1 MAAPGWS
8 HPAVRLMAA
17 FEYTALDARGKRLK
31 GVLEADNVRQIR
43 QLLRDQGLF
52 PLGVDMAA
60 QSGPLSGRQ
69 SLFSLKRGLSGLDR
83 VLVTRQLATLIGA
96 GLPIEEAL
104 NAVARQSEKQ
114 HVIALV
120 MGVRSRVLEGRSL
133 ASSLGDFPSSF
144 NALYCSSVAAGEQS
158 GYLDRVLDNLA
169 GYIERQFESRRDVEM
184 ALMYPIILF
193 ALAVLIVGALMV
205 YVVPDMVR
213 VLENM
218 GRELPGIT
226 RFLIGAS
233 EFAQAWWWILLA
245 AAAAAVLGVRWL
257 LRQETARLAWD
268 RQKMHLPLVRRITRS
283 SNAARYANTLSILNG
298 SGVPLVEAMRIAS
311 EVVSN
316 AWLRRLLADATRRV
330 SEGASLRMGLEG
342 VGYFPPMLLHMVASG
357 ESSGELDTMLDRV
370 ALYQQAEVE
379 RIVTTLVALLQPLM
393 LLLMGGLVMF
403 IVMAV
408 LLPILNMNQLL

>member
-1 MAAPGWS
+1 
-8 HPAVRLMAA
+8 MAA
-17 FEYTALDARGKRLK
+17 FEYIALDTRGKRRK

-43 QLLRDQGLF
+43 QMLRDQGLA
-52 PLGVDMAA
+52 PLDVNTTA
-60 QSGPLSGRQ
+60 QSAPRTGRKPLLS
-69 SLFSLKRGLSGLDR
+69 FARGLAGLDR
-83 VLVTRQLATLIGA
+83 VLITRQLATLIAA

-114 HVIALV
+114 HVVALV

-133 ASSLGDFPSSF
+133 AASLGDFPSSF

-169 GYIERQFESRRDVEM
+169 GYIERQFQSERDVQM

-193 ALAVLIVGALMV
+193 ALALLIVGALMV

-218 GRELPGIT
+218 GRELPFIT
-226 RFLIGAS
+226 RFLIDAS
-233 EFAQAWWWILLA
+233 EFTQAWWWLLLA
-245 AAAAAVLGVRWL
+245 GAAAGIAGMRSL
-257 LRQETARLAWD
+257 LRREPVRLAWD
-268 RQKMHLPLVRRITRS
+268 RQKLHLPLVRRITRS

-298 SGVPLVEAMRIAS
+298 SGVPLVDAMRIAS

-316 AWLRRLLADATRRV
+316 AWLRRRLGDATRRV
-330 SEGASLRMGLEG
+330 SEGASLRVGLES

-357 ESSGELDTMLDRV
+357 ESSGELDAMLDRV
-370 ALYQQAEVE
+370 AAYQQAEVE
-379 RIVTTLVALLQPLM
+379 RIVSTLVTLLQPLM
-393 LLLMGGLVMF
+393 LLFMGGLVMF

-408 LLPILNMNQLL
+408 LLPILNMNQLM

>member
-1 MAAPGWS
+1 
-8 HPAVRLMAA
+8 MAA

-52 PLGVDMAA
+52 PLGVDAAA
-60 QSGPLSGRQ
+60 QSGQPSGRH
-69 SLFSLKRGLSGLDR
+69 SVLSFARGLGGLDR

-96 GLPIEEAL
+96 GLPVEEAL

-114 HVIALV
+114 RVVALV

-133 ASSLGDFPSSF
+133 ASSLGDFPASF

-169 GYIERQFESRRDVEM
+169 DYIERQFESRRNVEM

-213 VLENM
+213 VLESM

-226 RFLIGAS
+226 RFLISAS
-233 EFAQAWWWILLA
+233 EFTQAWWWGLLA
-245 AAAAAVLGVRWL
+245 AAAAAVLGIRWM
-257 LRQETARLAWD
+257 LRQEAVRLAWD
-268 RQKMHLPLVRRITRS
+268 RHKLQVPLVRRIARS
-283 SNAARYANTLSILNG
+283 SSAARYANTLSILNG

-316 AWLRRLLADATRRV
+316 AWLRRRLAEATRRV
-330 SEGASLRMGLEG
+330 SEGSSLRMGLEG
-342 VGYFPPMLLHMVASG
+342 VGYFPPMLLHMVSSG

-379 RIVTTLVALLQPLM
+379 RIVSTLVTLLQPLM

>member
-1 MAAPGWS
+1 
-8 HPAVRLMAA
+8 MAA
-17 FEYTALDARGKRLK
+17 FEYTALDARGKRMK

-52 PLGVDMAA
+52 PLDVDNAA
-60 QSGPLSGRQ
+60 RTGPSSDRQ
-69 SLFSLKRGLSGLDR
+69 WLFTFARGLGGLDR

-158 GYLDRVLDNLA
+158 GFLDRVLENLA
-169 GYIERQFESRRDVEM
+169 GYIERQFESRRGVEM
-184 ALMYPIILF
+184 ALMYPVILF

-218 GRELPGIT
+218 GRELPAIT

-233 EFAQAWWWILLA
+233 ELAQSWWWMLLA
-245 AAAAAVLGVRWL
+245 VAAASVFLVRWL
-257 LRQETARLAWD
+257 LRQEAVRLAWD
-268 RQKMHLPLVRRITRS
+268 RQKLHLPLVKRITRS

-316 AWLRRLLADATRRV
+316 AWLRRLLAGATRRV
-330 SEGASLRMGLEG
+330 SEGASLRMGLEK

-357 ESSGELDTMLDRV
+357 ESSGELDAMLDRV

-379 RIVTTLVALLQPLM
+379 RIVSTLVTLLQPLM
-393 LLLMGGLVMF
+393 LLLMGGMVMF

>member
-1 MAAPGWS
+1 
-8 HPAVRLMAA
+8 MAA
-17 FEYTALDARGKRLK
+17 FEYTALDARGKRMK

-52 PLGVDMAA
+52 PLGVSITA
-60 QSGPLSGRQ
+60 QSGPASGRQ
-69 SLFSLKRGLSGLDR
+69 SLFSFTRGLSGLDR
-83 VLVTRQLATLIGA
+83 VLITRQLATLIGA

-144 NALYCSSVAAGEQS
+144 SALYCSSVAAGEQS

-169 GYIERQFESRRDVEM
+169 SYIERQFEAHRDVEM

-218 GRELPGIT
+218 GRELPMIT

-233 EFAQAWWWILLA
+233 ELAQAWWWILLA
-245 AAAAAVLGVRWL
+245 VTAAAALGVRWL
-257 LRQETARLAWD
+257 LRQEPVRLAWD
-268 RQKMHLPLVRRITRS
+268 RQKLHLPLVKRITRS
-283 SNAARYANTLSILNG
+283 SSAARFANTLSILNG
-298 SGVPLVEAMRIAS
+298 SGVPLVDAMRIAT

-316 AWLRRLLADATRRV
+316 AWLRRLLGDATRRV
-330 SEGASLRMGLEG
+330 SEGTSLRMGLEA

-357 ESSGELDTMLDRV
+357 ESSGELDAMLDRV

-379 RIVTTLVALLQPLM
+379 RIVTTLVTLLQPLM

>member
-1 MAAPGWS
+1 MAAY
-8 HPAVRLMAA
+8 
-17 FEYTALDARGKRLK
+17 EYMALDARGKRMK

-43 QLLRDQGLF
+43 QLLRDQGLV
-52 PLGVDMAA
+52 PLGVSVAV
-60 QSGPLSGRQ
+60 QSGPRTGGQR
-69 SLFSLKRGLSGLDR
+69 LFSFSRSLSGLDR
-83 VLVTRQLATLIGA
+83 VLITRQLATLVGA

-133 ASSLGDFPSSF
+133 ASSLDDFPSSF

-169 GYIERQFESRRDVEM
+169 AYIERQFESRRDVEM
-184 ALMYPIILF
+184 AMMYPIILF
-193 ALAVLIVGALMV
+193 ALALLIVGALMV

-218 GRELPGIT
+218 GRELPLIT

-233 EFAQAWWWILLA
+233 ELAQAWWWAILA
-245 AAAAAVLGVRWL
+245 GVAGAVLGIRSL
-257 LRQETARLAWD
+257 LRQERVRLEWD
-268 RQKMHLPLVRRITRS
+268 HRKLALPLVRRITRS
-283 SNAARYANTLSILNG
+283 SNAARYANTLSILNS

-316 AWLRRLLADATRRV
+316 AWLRRLLAEATRKV
-330 SEGASLRMGLEG
+330 SEGASLRTGLQG

-357 ESSGELDTMLDRV
+357 ESSGELDAMLDRV

-379 RIVTTLVALLQPLM
+379 RIVTTLVTLLQPLM

>member
-1 MAAPGWS
+1 MAAY
-8 HPAVRLMAA
+8 
-17 FEYTALDARGKRLK
+17 EYMALDARGKRMK
-31 GVLEADNVRQIR
+31 GVLEADNGRQIR
-43 QLLRDQGLF
+43 QLLRDQGLV
-52 PLGVDMAA
+52 PLGVSAA
-60 QSGPLSGRQ
+60 VQSGPRTGGQR
-69 SLFSLKRGLSGLDR
+69 LFSFSRSLSGLDR
-83 VLVTRQLATLIGA
+83 VLITRQLATLVGA

-169 GYIERQFESRRDVEM
+169 AYIERQFESRRDVEM
-184 ALMYPIILF
+184 AMMYPIILF
-193 ALAVLIVGALMV
+193 ALALLIVGALMV

-218 GRELPGIT
+218 GRELPLIT

-233 EFAQAWWWILLA
+233 ELAQAWWWAILA
-245 AAAAAVLGVRWL
+245 GIAGAVLGIRSL
-257 LRQETARLAWD
+257 LRQERVRLEWD
-268 RQKMHLPLVRRITRS
+268 HRKLALPLVRRITRS
-283 SNAARYANTLSILNG
+283 SNAARYANTLSILNS

-316 AWLRRLLADATRRV
+316 AWLRGLLAEATRKV
-330 SEGASLRMGLEG
+330 SEGASLRTGLQG

-357 ESSGELDTMLDRV
+357 ESSGELDAMLDRV

-379 RIVTTLVALLQPLM
+379 RIVTTLVTLLQPLM

>member
-1 MAAPGWS
+1 MVAAGRRPPSW
-8 HPAVRLMAA
+8 LMTA
-17 FEYTALDARGKRLK
+17 FEYTALNARGKRKK
-31 GVLEADNVRQIR
+31 GVLEADNMRQIR
-43 QLLRDQGLF
+43 QLLRDQGLV
-52 PLGVDMAA
+52 PLGVDVAA
-60 QSGPLSGRQ
+60 QSGPRSGRQ
-69 SLFSLKRGLSGLDR
+69 PLFSWSRGLSGLDL
-83 VLVTRQLATLIGA
+83 VLITRQLATLVGA

-114 HVIALV
+114 HVIALI

-193 ALAVLIVGALMV
+193 ALALLIVGALMV

-218 GRELPGIT
+218 GRELPLIT

-233 EFAQAWWWILLA
+233 EFAQSWWWTILLGA
-245 AAAAAVLGVRWL
+245 TATTLGIRSL
-257 LRQETARLAWD
+257 LRQETPRLAWD
-268 RQKMHLPLVRRITRS
+268 RRKLGLPLVKRITRS
-283 SNAARYANTLSILNG
+283 GNAARYANTLSILNG
-298 SGVPLVEAMRIAS
+298 SGVPLVEAMGIAS

-316 AWLRRLLADATRRV
+316 AWLRRRLAEATRRV
-330 SEGASLRMGLEG
+330 SEGTSLRVGLDC

-357 ESSGELDTMLDRV
+357 ESSGELDAMLDRV

-379 RIVTTLVALLQPLM
+379 RIVTTLVTLLQPLM